1 MANIMG
7 LGSGDS
13 GGSGGGVETVTLNV
27 IAGGIPMW
35 NANSVFA
42 TGINGVFEITDYGIY
57 DVVKNSMLFVESSVM
72 YTNNLTR
79 LYFVNNIQMYEV
91 IGNSQIDLG

>member
-1 MANIMG
+1 MNV
-7 LGSGDS
+7 SG
-13 GGSGGGVETVTLNV
+13 GGGVETVTLNV
-27 IAGGIPMW
+27 KAGGIPMW

-79 LYFVNNIQMYEV
+79 LYFENGNGIKMYEV